1 MRGAAAHAAAAADRA
16 AATPFGG
23 LPVPIHTPGNGEG
36 PAEPRDGALDIIDA
50 LEGRIRAGIASGE
63 VAANPTESGPGND
76 RAAEAGRE
84 VAVSPALAQA
94 AKRLVSVGCPPLRV
108 EKRYGG
114 LLALHLLQ
122 SKDTFTA
129 YAESKSLSGSAL
141 REVMTIARAL
151 DLATQHQGAQYLMS
165 PPAEV
170 QLRRFY
176 SVILASKLGSFKLSQ
191 HLEELPDEGALA
203 ELPQF
208 IVREMSEALKL
219 ELNEDGAAGGGHEV
233 ARRHHRSHS
242 IAEVRAGAE
251 ASSGATAAVNP
262 QAGSTVTVDRLRD
275 LFPIP
280 RLPAPPAAI
289 SRGNRATARARRR
302 VRVQELANSAI
313 DALNEL
319 FAPSDS
325 AKSRAARDAGASPAA
340 GSRIHEAQKYII

>member
-1 MRGAAAHAAAAADRA
+1 MVFSTPASNSAFKAAFTVPATALLSPPLECASSKDLYTQLGKLWGAGHRALQSLDGSDRHVPAADSSLKDDVAGEVETILDGLRIDNKSKVGGVGQVVMKRISGTMSKAYEESMRGAAAHAAAAADRA

-36 PAEPRDGALDIIDA
+36 PAEPKDGALDIIDA
-50 LEGRIRAGIASGE
+50 LEGRIRAGFASGE
-63 VAANPTESGPGND
+63 TAANPTEKGPGND

-129 YAESKSLSGSAL
+129 YAESKGLSGSAL
-141 REVMTIARAL
+141 REVMTIARVL
-151 DLATQHQGAQYLMS
+151 DLATQHLGAQYLMS
-165 PPAEV
+165 EPAEV

-191 HLEELPDEGALA
+191 HLEELPGEGALA
-203 ELPQF
+203 ELPQS

-219 ELNEDGAAGGGHEV
+219 ELKIEQLVAG
-233 ARRHHRSHS
+233 
-242 IAEVRAGAE
+242 
-251 ASSGATAAVNP
+251 T
-262 QAGSTVTVDRLRD
+262 
-275 LFPIP
+275 
-280 RLPAPPAAI
+280 
-289 SRGNRATARARRR
+289 
-302 VRVQELANSAI
+302 
-313 DALNEL
+313 
-319 FAPSDS
+319 
-325 AKSRAARDAGASPAA
+325 K
-340 GSRIHEAQKYII
+340 